1 MASTLRKREEKKY
14 PSFSRDLNKLA
25 SQTRWTFLSFS
36 GQMIHPYF
44 SFSQLDAGTALVP
57 TNLLLRPVH
66 LFSTPHR
73 TFLIPAL
80 FRDKT
85 AAAEPAIT
93 QDRKPHLFFSI
104 GLAVRVRVWCYVV
117 SYSYVPLLLP
127 SSYGEFQH
135 EKEKKEE
142 NNFFL
147 TTTTTMRVGGA
158 SFMFFS
164 SLVSVDFLL
173 PRTNETD
180 SVGRLLK
187 SGETFL
193 SIGIPLARRNIGWG
207 VLGNKETIDFSV
219 ESHIKVYIRFHRTT
233 AELNYTALYDPCCL
247 SSKEEV

>member
-142 NNFFL
+142 NNFFFFWRRRRRWGL
-147 TTTTTMRVGGA
+147 EERVSC
-158 SFMFFS
+158 SFPHSSLSIFFS
-164 SLVSVDFLL
+164 LERMKLILSADYWN
-173 PRTNETD
+173 R
-180 SVGRLLK
+180 GRP
-187 SGETFL
+187 SC
-193 SIGIPLARRNIGWG
+193 R
-207 VLGNKETIDFSV
+207 
-219 ESHIKVYIRFHRTT
+219 
-233 AELNYTALYDPCCL
+233 
-247 SSKEEV
+247 

>member
-1 MASTLRKREEKKY
+1 MILNESKFYGERSVRQLNAEWVGSLNKVFLKKKKRMASTLRKREEKKY

-142 NNFFL
+142 NNFFFDDDDDDEGWRSEFHVLFL
-147 TTTTTMRVGGA
+147 TRLCR
-158 SFMFFS
+158 FS
-164 SLVSVDFLL
+164 SPSNEWNWFCRQIIEIGGDLPVDRNTVSSTEH
-173 PRTNETD
+173 RM
-180 SVGRLLK
+180 
-187 SGETFL
+187 
-193 SIGIPLARRNIGWG
+193 RR
-207 VLGNKETIDFSV
+207 S
-219 ESHIKVYIRFHRTT
+219 R
-233 AELNYTALYDPCCL
+233 
-247 SSKEEV
+247 